1 MDCVQVSLKAV
12 LPFLEGAVR
21 GAGEQAR
28 NALVIR
34 SLRRSEHIQLQE
46 QLARLRQR
54 QAFLLCVLPLQCTGS
69 LLHVKV
75 LIRGSRILGCSMCP
89 SLCVCRSI
97 VVTAERACGICH
109 KRISTSV
116 FVGYPD
122 GSLVHYSC
130 FKREGNQ
137 DPALGVGLNMTRPR
151 LTQESMHDFSEL
163 L

>member
-1 MDCVQVSLKAV
+1 M
-12 LPFLEGAVR
+12 
-21 GAGEQAR
+21 
-28 NALVIR
+28 
-34 SLRRSEHIQLQE
+34 
-46 QLARLRQR
+46 
-54 QAFLLCVLPLQCTGS
+54 
-69 LLHVKV
+69 
-75 LIRGSRILGCSMCP
+75 
-89 SLCVCRSI
+89 
-97 VVTAERACGICH
+97 TAERACGICH

-137 DPALGVGLNMTRPR
+137 DLTSGAGLNMTRPR

>member
-1 MDCVQVSLKAV
+1 MQVSLKAV

-54 QAFLLCVLPLQCTGS
+54 QAFLLRVVPLQCFHPRF
-69 LLHVKV
+69 LLHGKV
-75 LIRGSRILGCSMCP
+75 LICGACIPGCSMCL

-137 DPALGVGLNMTRPR
+137 DLTSGAGLNMTRPR